1 MPDKIQG
8 VRSMGKAST
17 SMESMGQLFSQM
29 LTDVPDKEKEANMNP
44 EKICTAMRTSWETHG
59 RQGAKGKRNQQQ
71 AQKLSAVKQNTG
83 PPNFQQQQQPQQ
95 QQRRDQDGR
104 GRGRGRRG
112 KRGGR
117 KNNQQQLG
125 ANEAQQPQQP
135 QQDYSQVAGPS
146 NYQQPPTTQWV
157 PAPAQQT
164 VPYNPYLDP
173 ANPYAPGPRD
183 MGYFASRIMAGR
195 PLPPVPPSNPLNST
209 WPTFGKACDLAGRL
223 DVRPSIETLKTLE
236 MAEMAKERVHRDPPM
251 DPHPTKCAK
260 KQPRGEAQGA
270 SGKVKDDDVVSLNY
284 STDGMDEDLAEGN
297 DAFLETP
304 EYNVDSE
311 CNDMAG

>member
-17 SMESMGQLFSQM
+17 SMESVVQLFSQM
-29 LTDVPDKEKEANMNP
+29 LADVPDKEKEANMNP
-44 EKICTAMRTSWETHG
+44 KKICAAFRTSWETHG
-59 RQGAKGKRNQQQ
+59 RQGAKGKQNQQQ

-83 PPNFQQQQQPQQ
+83 PPNFQQQQQ
-95 QQRRDQDGR
+95 RGDQDGR

-135 QQDYSQVAGPS
+135 QQDYSQVARPS

-157 PAPAQQT
+157 PATAQQT
-164 VPYNPYLDP
+164 VLYNPYLDP
-173 ANPYAPGPRD
+173 SNPYTSGPRE
-183 MGYFASRIMAGR
+183 MGYFASRIMAGS
-195 PLPPVPPSNPLNST
+195 PLPPVPTANPLNNN
-209 WPTFGKACDLAGRL
+209 WPTFGKARNLAGRL

-236 MAEMAKERVHRDPPM
+236 MAEMAKERVNHD
-251 DPHPTKCAK
+251 
-260 KQPRGEAQGA
+260 
-270 SGKVKDDDVVSLNY
+270 
-284 STDGMDEDLAEGN
+284 
-297 DAFLETP
+297 
-304 EYNVDSE
+304 
-311 CNDMAG
+311 

>member
-1 MPDKIQG
+1 MRRPWENRG
-8 VRSMGKAST
+8 RSGM
-17 SMESMGQLFSQM
+17 
-29 LTDVPDKEKEANMNP
+29 
-44 EKICTAMRTSWETHG
+44 
-59 RQGAKGKRNQQQ
+59 KGKQNQQKD
-71 AQKLSAVKQNTG
+71 QKLSAVKQNTS

-95 QQRRDQDGR
+95 QQCGDQDGR

-157 PAPAQQT
+157 SAPTQQT
-164 VPYNPYLDP
+164 VPFNPYLDP
-173 ANPYAPGPRD
+173 SNPYAPGPRD

-195 PLPPVPPSNPLNST
+195 PLPPVPTANPLDST
-209 WPTFGKACDLAGRL
+209 WPTFGKARDLAGCL
-223 DVRPSIETLKTLE
+223 DVRPSIETLKRLE
-236 MAEMAKERVHRDPPM
+236 MAEMAKERVNREPPPM
-251 DPHPTKCAK
+251 DPCPPKRARK
-260 KQPRGEAQGA
+260 ERPRGEAQGA
-270 SGKVKDDDVVSLNY
+270 SGKVKDNDIVSLDY
-284 STDGMDEDLAEGN
+284 LTDGMDEDMAEGN

-304 EYNVDSE
+304 ENNVY
-311 CNDMAG
+311 